1 MTNMNR
7 ICNFAFSLCLK
18 TKIFLGDGL
27 RPVPAG
33 LRDLEHQQ
41 AGPEEAAAS
50 GQAGQ
55 GLLRPAG
62 GPTLRGHADRTLQLC
77 QELQDL

>member
-1 MTNMNR
+1 MFQNE
-7 ICNFAFSLCLK
+7 
-18 TKIFLGDGL
+18 IFLGDGL

-33 LRDLEHQQ
+33 LRDLKHQQ
-41 AGPEEAAAS
+41 AGPEEAAAP

-55 GLLRPAG
+55 GLLRPPG
-62 GPTLRGHADRTLQLC
+62 GPTLRGHADRPLQLC